1 MPDEDVDQPIE
12 RTPAAPPPAK
22 SGKGDPWLRY
32 LGPHSYFDDDK
43 GHLFQAGGTPHQLS
57 QAEADE
63 LLTFP
68 DNEFTIEPGPD
79 PEPGPPS
86 EEKP

>member
-1 MPDEDVDQPIE
+1 MTDDERVEGEMQPE
-12 RTPAAPPPAK
+12 PHPAK
-22 SGKGDPWLRY
+22 RQASSSVWLRY